1 LPTVTARVMDD
12 LRALLGAAGEPT
24 FRAFHL
30 WPKAIPQ
37 YELAYARFKDVMDEA
52 ERRNP
57 GLALAGAYREGVSL
71 GEAIASGE
79 AAAARVAEPTA
90 AGT

>member
-1 LPTVTARVMDD
+1 MNV
-12 LRALLGAAGEPT
+12 
-24 FRAFHL
+24 HH
-30 WPKAIPQ
+30 
-37 YELAYARFKDVMDEA
+37 
-52 ERRNP
+52 
-57 GLALAGAYREGVSL
+57 GAYREGVSL